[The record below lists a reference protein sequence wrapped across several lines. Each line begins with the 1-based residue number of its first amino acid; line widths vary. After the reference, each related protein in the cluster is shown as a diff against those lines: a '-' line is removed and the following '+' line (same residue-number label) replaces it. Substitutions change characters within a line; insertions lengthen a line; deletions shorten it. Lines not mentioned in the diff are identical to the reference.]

1 MARGRCKLKL
11 IEKPDEYTCEE
22 MYKELNEIYTRALQL
37 GQTQVALQVCLVKGR
52 LSGAYDPMSVTLP
65 KGRVTGINNGQ
76 VEVTITDYKSIT
88 NRVGIEEIENETS
101 KIQKSEGEEEV

>member
-1 MARGRCKLKL
+1 MAGGRCKRKL

-22 MYKELNEIYTRALQL
+22 MYKELNEIYTRSLQL

-65 KGRVTGINNGQ
+65 KGKVTGISNGQ

-88 NRVGIEEIENETS
+88 NRVGIEEAENENNS
-101 KIQKSEGEEEV
+101 